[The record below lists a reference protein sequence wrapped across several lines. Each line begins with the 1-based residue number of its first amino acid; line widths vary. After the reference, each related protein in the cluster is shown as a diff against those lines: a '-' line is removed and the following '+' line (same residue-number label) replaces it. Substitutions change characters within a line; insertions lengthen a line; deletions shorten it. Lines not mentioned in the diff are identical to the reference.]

1 MKIQFTSF
9 LFLLLLFVVACGNP
23 EKTTVDIIRD
33 SVNVLTTRQQEDL
46 EKEIKALEDSV
57 GSQIRILI
65 VNSLNGE
72 KIEEYSLRVTEAWA
86 IGRVG
91 FNDGI
96 LITIAIRDKQMRIEV
111 GTGLENI
118 IKDDIAAE
126 IIRED
131 MTPQF
136 REAKYYEGLSTA
148 VQRIKTLIKTNSQRI
163 GEKPEIATEEN
174 VANETPTID
183 DYLVESISDT
193 AIQKISGSL
202 VLIIHPGQEQID
214 AMLKEYGEEDLSTI
228 LDDASFYQSS
238 AINLIDSLGI
248 KTVTAEKRFI
258 YYQNVIREWNLD
270 LHKNNSPWVVI
281 FFDLDQRPE
290 VVSTIEVTEEKI
302 KAYFNP

>member
-1 MKIQFTSF
+1 MKIQFTPF
-9 LFLLLLFVVACGNP
+9 LFVLLLFAAACGSP
-23 EKTTVDIIRD
+23 ERKREVVIID
-33 SVNVLTTRQQEDL
+33 SVNVLTTRQQEAL
-46 EKEIKALEDSV
+46 SNEIQELEDSI
-57 GSQIRILI
+57 GSQLRVLI
-65 VNSLNGE
+65 INSLRGQT
-72 KIEEYSLRVTEAWA
+72 IENYSMQICNTYKF
-86 IGRVG
+86 GRKDY
-91 FNDGI
+91 NDGI
-96 LITIAIRDKQMRIEV
+96 LITVAIQDKQMRIEV

-174 VANETPTID
+174 VTNETPTID
-183 DYLVESISDT
+183 DYLVESINDT
-193 AIQKISGSL
+193 AIQKISGRL

-270 LHKNNSPWVVI
+270 LYKNNSPWVVI